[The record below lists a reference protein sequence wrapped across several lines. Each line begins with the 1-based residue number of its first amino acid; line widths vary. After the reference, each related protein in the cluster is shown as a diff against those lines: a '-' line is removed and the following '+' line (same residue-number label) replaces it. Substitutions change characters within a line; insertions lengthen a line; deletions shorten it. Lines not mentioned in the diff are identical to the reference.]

1 MNRFVFSLPSILS
14 LALVSLAAQEKA
26 DSTRVSDELERM
38 LEEITQ
44 DAEDSQLLEL
54 LNALEEHP
62 LDLNTATPE
71 ELQQLPGLTSVLAFA
86 IVQFRDRALFEHV
99 EDLLRVEGVTG
110 ELLARL
116 RRFLRV
122 GDREPP
128 GNTLTVGEIRFRSR
142 VSQDL
147 QRRRGFMEGTYPGS
161 PQKVYNR
168 LVARSTDLNPLLGAP
183 SGERRD
189 QSWLEAGL
197 VMEKDPGEQSLND
210 FVAGY
215 LTLNIQPVGSRVIL
229 GDYVVEA
236 GEGLVFWRSTGY
248 SKGSEVISTIQ
259 KNGGGVKPYVSTD
272 ENSFLR
278 GIAAETRLWGTRIS
292 AFVSRRSLNA
302 SVNDEGILT
311 SFNASGLFRTPGELL
326 NKDASGET
334 LAGGIVSITPFP
346 GLKVGLSGYRTT
358 FDHPVMVGGTF
369 GFHGTTASVVGLNAS
384 WTNAR
389 STVFSEIAH
398 DHVGTMAGL
407 AGVVWK
413 PTRVL
418 DLSMIGRM
426 YPRDFV
432 SLHAF
437 GFGEGGGLTQNE
449 TGLYAGVKVKPF
461 SGTMISSYFDQF
473 IAPWRSSL
481 VRLPSE
487 GNDLLTLVQ
496 SQLTRR
502 LSATLQYK
510 RKNKSATETLP
521 DQYDRDTRRVGM
533 RRQSSYRATVE
544 LNSSVAFRWRSRVEW
559 VQVEYDLTGHR
570 EEGLLAYQDIRTHL
584 FPRLLLNA
592 RVIVFHTDSFDSR
605 VYEFESD
612 VPGALNNPGLYGK
625 GYRWY
630 VTTRFEISPSLDLWV
645 KYGHTVKEGVKV
657 LSSGPNQID
666 GDLENRVSLQIDAVL

>member
-1 MNRFVFSLPSILS
+1 MSRIVFILPSILS

-26 DSTRVSDELERM
+26 DTTLGSDELERM

-44 DAEDSQLLEL
+44 DAGDSQLLEL
-54 LNALEEHP
+54 LSSLEEHP
-62 LDLNTATPE
+62 LDLNTATQE
-71 ELQQLPGLTSVLAFA
+71 ELQQLPGLTSILAFA
-86 IVQFRDRALFEHV
+86 IVRSRDRAPFEHV
-99 EDLLRVEGVTG
+99 EDLMRVEGVTE
-110 ELLARL
+110 ELLTRF

-122 GDREPP
+122 GGSEPL
-128 GNTLTVGEIRFRSR
+128 GNAVAIGKIRFRSR

-147 QRRRGFMEGTYPGS
+147 QQRRGFMEGTYPGS

-168 LVARSTDLNPLLGAP
+168 LVARSTDLNPLLGSP
-183 SGERRD
+183 SGERHN

-197 VMEKDPGEQSLND
+197 VMEKDPGERSLND

-215 LTLNIQPVGSRVIL
+215 LTLNVQPAGSRVIL

-236 GEGLVFWRSTGY
+236 GEGLVFWRSAGY

-278 GIAAETRLWGTRIS
+278 GIAAETRLWGVRIS

-302 SVNDEGILT
+302 SVNDEGTLT
-311 SFNASGLFRTPGELL
+311 SFNASGLFRTPGEVRS
-326 NKDASGET
+326 KGASGET
-334 LAGGIVSITPFP
+334 LAGGIVSTIPVP
-346 GLKVGLSGYRTT
+346 GLKVGLSGYRAT
-358 FDHPVMVGGTF
+358 FDHPVMLGGTF
-369 GFHGTTASVVGLNAS
+369 GFQGTTASVFGLNAS
-384 WTNAR
+384 WTGVR
-389 STVFSEIAH
+389 STFFSEIAR
-398 DHVGTMAGL
+398 DHAGTMAGL

-418 DLSMIGRM
+418 DLSMIGRT
-426 YPRDFV
+426 YPRDFI

-449 TGLYAGVKVKPF
+449 SGLYFGLKVRPF
-461 SGTMISSYFDQF
+461 SGTVISSYYDQF
-473 IAPWRSSL
+473 VLPWRSSL
-481 VRLPSE
+481 VRFPSE

-496 SQLTRR
+496 SQLTRK
-502 LSATLQYK
+502 LSITLQYK
-510 RKNKSATETLP
+510 RKNKSTTETLS
-521 DQYDRDTRRVGM
+521 DQFDRDTRRVGM
-533 RRQSSYRATVE
+533 RRQSSFRATVE

-559 VQVEYDLTGHR
+559 VQVGYDLTGHR
-570 EEGLLAYQDIRTHL
+570 EEGVLAYQDIRTYL
-584 FPRLLLNA
+584 VPKLLVNA
-592 RVIVFHTDSFDSR
+592 RVIAFHTDSFDSR

-612 VPGALNNPGLYGK
+612 LPGALNNPGLYGK

-630 VTTRFEISPSLDLWV
+630 VTTRFEISSSVDLWV

-666 GDLENRVSLQIDAVL
+666 GDLENRVSLQVDVVL

>member
-1 MNRFVFSLPSILS
+1 MRREVVVLLI
-14 LALVSLAAQEKA
+14 VSLGVAVVTAQEKR
-26 DSTRVSDELERM
+26 DSTRAQDELEQM

-54 LNALEEHP
+54 LNALEERP
-62 LDLNTATPE
+62 LDLNTATRE
-71 ELQQLPGLTSVLAFA
+71 ELQQLPGLTSILAFA
-86 IVQFRDRALFEHV
+86 IVQFRDRAPFEHV
-99 EDLLRVEGVTG
+99 EDLLRIEGVTE
-110 ELLARL
+110 ELLARF
-116 RRFLRV
+116 RRFLRI
-122 GDREPP
+122 GGGEPP
-128 GNTLTVGEIRFRSR
+128 GNTIVVGEIRFRSR

-168 LVARSTDLNPLLGAP
+168 LVARSTDLNPLLGIP
-183 SGERRD
+183 SGEHRN
-189 QSWLEAGL
+189 QSWFEAGL

-215 LTLNIQPVGSRVIL
+215 LTLNVRPVGSRVIL

-259 KNGGGVKPYVSTD
+259 KNGGGMKPYVSTD

-278 GIAAETRLWGTRIS
+278 GVAVETRLWGARIS

-302 SVNDEGILT
+302 SVNDEGTLT
-311 SFNASGLFRTPGELL
+311 SFNVSGLFRTPGELL

-334 LAGGIVSITPFP
+334 LAGGIVSIIPVP
-346 GLKVGLSGYRTT
+346 GLQVGLSGYRTT
-358 FDHPVMVGGTF
+358 FDHPVMVGGKF
-369 GFHGTTASVVGLNAS
+369 GFHGTKASVFGLNAS
-384 WTNAR
+384 WTSSR
-389 STVFSEIAH
+389 STIFSEIAR
-398 DHVGTMAGL
+398 DHAGAMAGL

-426 YPRDFV
+426 YPRDFI

-449 TGLYAGVKVKPF
+449 TGLYVGVKVRPF

-473 IAPWRSSL
+473 VVPWRSSL

-510 RKNKSATETLP
+510 RKNKSATETLL
-521 DQYDRDTRRVGM
+521 DQYDRDIRRVGM
-533 RRQSSYRATVE
+533 RKQSSYRATVE

-559 VQVEYDLTGHR
+559 VQVGYDLTGHR
-570 EEGLLAYQDIRTHL
+570 EEGFLAFQDIRTYL

-612 VPGALNNPGLYGK
+612 LPGALNNPGLYGK

-630 VTTRFEISPSLDLWV
+630 MTTRFEISPSLDLWV